1 MQKQLKLFT
10 SKTYCIDSDS
20 LIELKRYPKDV
31 FPSIWD
37 KVEQMS
43 KGGELISHLEV
54 YKEITI
60 GSDELVVWCKRHKKV
75 FKDVDECQL
84 KELKNVKTH
93 YGENYWTTEIN
104 KTGPWADPWIIALG
118 ICEEATVI
126 TEESNKPNKI
136 PFVADLL
143 KVKSLNLL
151 NFFREIGIKL

>member
-1 MQKQLKLFT
+1 MQKQLKLFA

-54 YKEITI
+54 YKEITN

-84 KELKNVKTH
+84 RELKNVKTH
-93 YGENYWTTEIN
+93 YDENYWTTEIN
-104 KTGPWADPWIIALG
+104 KTSPWADPWLIALG
-118 ICEEATVI
+118 ICEEATVV